1 MKKALTTWSFEEP
14 HGETFHL
21 YQRPVAKAKIFS
33 KKHIIRYRA
42 LLRNKL
48 YCICPTGTYQI
59 RHLPLLSI
67 TDLSKTRGRAAC
79 PAAQACYRSL
89 YFSDSHSKLEASH
102 TTLYMDRA
110 DFFFRCRI
118 WWFQKLERPT
128 QCCVSFFV
136 VTGIR
141 GNRLSFNL
149 GDIHWHVPDTEQ

>member
-79 PAAQACYRSL
+79 PAAQVCYRSL
-89 YFSDSHSKLEASH
+89 CFSDAIQSWKLPTPH
-102 TTLYMDRA
+102 
-110 DFFFRCRI
+110 FI
-118 WWFQKLERPT
+118 W
-128 QCCVSFFV
+128 
-136 VTGIR
+136 
-141 GNRLSFNL
+141 
-149 GDIHWHVPDTEQ
+149 TEQIFFSGAEYDDSRNLRGLPSVVFPSLW